1 MCLSSWKSG
10 TTEKEYIHTSG
21 TKHPN
26 NMGKS
31 IIQNALNYLSSFLLQ
46 VHISLLYN
54 TRPCDQICQNIDI
67 CKAIDGKLPN
77 VLKIE

>member
-46 VHISLLYN
+46 VQEENVALQPRNLSS
-54 TRPCDQICQNIDI
+54 T
-67 CKAIDGKLPN
+67 CK
-77 VLKIE
+77 ESSES